1 MPKEDIEVM
10 IISSVA
16 VINFVP
22 YRTIRL
28 NCK

>member
-1 MPKEDIEVM
+1 MPKEDIELM

-16 VINFVP
+16 VINFVSH
-22 YRTIRL
+22 RTSRL